1 MKNGNLWHH
10 RELQGNLSRNPLQC
24 NGFTLIEL
32 MVVIAIISILAALLL
47 PVLNKAKEMARQT
60 YCSSSLKQLG
70 LVLYYYTMDY
80 NAYLPACVDYKRG
93 SNSTYVWPFLGTF
106 NLKYIKKDDIWSKGC
121 PSYPPS
127 VLKDAGSCYGYNK
140 YLGSYKSDGAL
151 DADNYGYIRID
162 KINSPSKKFMAAD
175 SKRISWGWVRYYLN
189 PALDDTAWLWHGLAV
204 NVLYIEGS
212 VSARRVSEFYL
223 SNNGVGANAL
233 ADQYMRPDK

>member
-1 MKNGNLWHH
+1 MKTQLLTRKVNGQM
-10 RELQGNLSRNPLQC
+10 RSQKGC
-24 NGFTLIEL
+24 NSGIFTLIEL
-32 MVVIAIISILAALLL
+32 LVVIAIIAILASMLL
-47 PVLNKAKEMARQT
+47 PALGKAREKARQT

-70 LVLYYYTMDY
+70 LVVSNY
-80 NAYLPACVDYKRG
+80 NLNYNDYLPACVDYNRG

-140 YLGSYKSDGAL
+140 YLGSYKSNGAL